1 MHAVPVIGR
10 HRLARLTP
18 QHLQDLYARKLAEG
32 LFPTTVGHL
41 HAVLH
46 RAFGQALRLGVLQRN
61 PSDAVDPPRK
71 MHHEMRPLTP
81 AQSRQLLDAARGD
94 RLEALYVLAL
104 TTGMRQGELLGLHWR
119 DIDLEQGK
127 LQVLGNLR
135 RTMEIAETKR
145 KKSRRQ
151 ISLTSIGVEALKRY
165 RAQQAEERLALGP
178 AWKDLDLVFTS
189 VVGGYVDANNLRH
202 RAFPK
207 LLERAELPRI
217 RFHDLRHSAATLLL
231 SLGVHPKVVQELL
244 GHSQIS
250 VTLDTYSHILPDMQK
265 DAMTELDGLLAM

>member
-1 MHAVPVIGR
+1 MQW
-10 HRLARLTP
+10 T
-18 QHLQDLYARKLAEG
+18 
-32 LFPTTVGHL
+32 
-41 HAVLH
+41 
-46 RAFGQALRLGVLQRN
+46 
-61 PSDAVDPPRK
+61 PPRK

-127 LQVLGNLR
+127 LQVRGNLR

-151 ISLTSIGVEALKRY
+151 ISLTSLGVEALTRQGS
-165 RAQQAEERLALGP
+165 RQAEERLALGGT
-178 AWKDLDLVFTS
+178 WTDRDLVFTNS
-189 VVGGYVDANNLRH
+189 IGGYVDANNLRH

-207 LLERAELPRI
+207 LLERAALPRI

-231 SLGVHPKVVQELL
+231 ILGVHPKVVQELL

-265 DAMTELDGLLAM
+265 DAMTELDALLAM